1 MTPHDQHDARPAAG
15 DPVGH
20 SVGAPSAQ
28 PRRPSRVLI
37 VEDDTDTRVLFTSHL
52 SRLGCSVVEV
62 GSGEEALPA
71 ARLHRPDIA
80 IVDLRLPG
88 MPGEQVMHD
97 LRADP
102 ETAHCRI
109 VITSVLDTD
118 RYPPSADAVLPKPF
132 TRRQFEELLT
142 TLIAQN
148 AG

>member
-1 MTPHDQHDARPAAG
+1 A
-15 DPVGH
+15 
-20 SVGAPSAQ
+20 
-28 PRRPSRVLI
+28 
-37 VEDDTDTRVLFTSHL
+37 
-52 SRLGCSVVEV
+52 EV
-62 GSGEEALPA
+62 GRGGDAWPA
-71 ARLHRPDIA
+71 ARLQRPDRA
-80 IVDLRLPG
+80 IVALRLPG
-88 MPGEQVMHD
+88 MPGAKDMHD
-97 LRADP
+97 VRADP